1 MFVVATGISYSFSES
16 RRDGMFP
23 GHTMSSLRVGEGKKG
38 GRTFSGYK
46 HTVPPGLRRKNLFFR
61 QPLRSF
67 NKHVALA
74 SEDVKEKANSS

>member
-38 GRTFSGYK
+38 GEDVLRLQTDRPSGTQK
-46 HTVPPGLRRKNLFFR
+46 EKFIFQT
-61 QPLRSF
+61 
-67 NKHVALA
+67 A
-74 SEDVKEKANSS
+74 SEIV